1 MNPNQEHDDFEVVTN
16 DAENSAADDSVSVD
30 DFIRQ
35 LEEREKD
42 LHITVDTTIIEI
54 SESFEDGEFPEFIES
69 EFVQKT
75 TPGIPTSVAAASM
88 VDDRSS
94 ELEAEIGRLK
104 STIATMEEERGE
116 VFKNSQRRAK
126 DFATYKARAERERA
140 ETFQNQVGNLA
151 TFLLPAL
158 DNFSR
163 AIDSAE
169 GLNEQESVE
178 FQHFFEGVNLVNQ
191 QMYEI
196 LAKMGITVIPTVGRE
211 FDPNFHEAVAVE
223 ESNDLPDNHICQE
236 MVRGF
241 CIGDRVI
248 RHSMVKVVK
257 STAPSFEPANEDI
270 AFVEIPAEEYGH
282 LPEPEND

>member
-16 DAENSAADDSVSVD
+16 DAENSAADDTVSVD

-54 SESFEDGEFPEFIES
+54 AESFEDGEFPEFIES
-69 EFVQKT
+69 EFVSR
-75 TPGIPTSVAAASM
+75 PSSAATLVEADSQ
-88 VDDRSS
+88 V
-94 ELEAEIGRLK
+94 ELEAEILRLK
-104 STIATMEEERGE
+104 SAIAKMEEERGE
-116 VFKNSQRRAK
+116 IFKNSQRRAK
-126 DFATYKARAERERA
+126 DFATYKARTERERT

-163 AIDSAE
+163 AINSAGE
-169 GLNEQESVE
+169 LNEQESVE

-223 ESNDLPDNHICQE
+223 EREDFRDNYICEE

-248 RHSMVKVVK
+248 RHSMVKVAK
-257 STAPSFEPANEDI
+257 SSPA
-270 AFVEIPAEEYGH
+270 AVEITVPDVISEETPAQEFEHPAEH
-282 LPEPEND
+282 

>member
-1 MNPNQEHDDFEVVTN
+1 MDPNQEIEDLEVI
-16 DAENSAADDSVSVD
+16 DGDSQSDDSNSVD

-54 SESFEDGEFPEFIES
+54 AESFDDGEFPEFITHELGAA
-69 EFVQKT
+69 T
-75 TPGIPTSVAAASM
+75 APTAPQTVTAPQLERA
-88 VDDRSS
+88 S
-94 ELEAEIGRLK
+94 ELEAEIERLK
-104 STIATMEEERGE
+104 AAIEKMEEERGE
-116 VFKNSQRRAK
+116 IFKNSQRRAK
-126 DFATYKARAERERA
+126 DFASYKARAERERT

-169 GLNEQESVE
+169 KLNDQESVE
-178 FQHFFEGVNLVNQ
+178 FQHFFDGVNLVNE

-196 LAKMGITVIPTVGRE
+196 LAKMGIKIIPTVGRA
-211 FDPNFHEAVAVE
+211 FDPNFHEAVAIE
-223 ESNDLPDNHICQE
+223 ERDDFADNHISEE

-241 CIGDRVI
+241 SIGDRVI

-257 STAPSFEPANEDI
+257 NSSTPESAE
-270 AFVEIPAEEYGH
+270 VEAVETAEVEH
-282 LPEPEND
+282 DHPPESAMDSE